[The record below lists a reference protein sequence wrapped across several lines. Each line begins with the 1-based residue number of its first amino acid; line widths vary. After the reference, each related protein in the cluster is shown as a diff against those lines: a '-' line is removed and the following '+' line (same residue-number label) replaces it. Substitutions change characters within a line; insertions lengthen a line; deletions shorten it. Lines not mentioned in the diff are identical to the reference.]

1 MKSVGKKI
9 ILNLFLQTKKIKI
22 LVLLLLNRR
31 LVSLWLILFCINN
44 IFAQP
49 EYTKVN
55 SAPGAFSRMGFG
67 ARGIAM
73 GNAISAIHNGNL
85 VAYYNPALSVF
96 QEKNSFN
103 AAYTFLSLDRS
114 LNFLNFTRRFDLYSQ
129 YDSTTE
135 NRKPRSSAGI
145 SLGVINAGVSKIDA
159 IDNQG
164 FKTGDLSTS
173 ENQFFVSVANKFS
186 SKLAIGINAKF
197 YYHKLYKDITTTS
210 FGLDVGA
217 IYLVNN
223 SIAISFV
230 LVDMNSKYKWDTNP
244 IYEANGTSTTD
255 KFPFTKKIG
264 ISYNNLIEN
273 LLLGAEFVFD
283 NEHSQI
289 VRFGTEYNLYENL
302 FLRAGFDNWF
312 INNSDQPVHPSF
324 GFGYSK
330 LTGKIF
336 IGIDYAYVLEQYAP
350 NDRHII
356 GVNILF

>member
-1 MKSVGKKI
+1 MKHLFFQTIK
-9 ILNLFLQTKKIKI
+9 NLYSKATKIKI
-22 LVLLLLNRR
+22 LF
-31 LVSLWLILFCINN
+31 LILFFLCGTNV
-44 IFAQP
+44 FSQP
-49 EYTKVN
+49 EFTKVN

-73 GNAISAIHNGNL
+73 GNAISAVNKGNL

-96 QEKNSFN
+96 QEGNSFN
-103 AAYTFLSLDRS
+103 ASYIFLSLDRS
-114 LNFLNFTRRFDLYSQ
+114 LNFVNFTRRFDFYSK

-145 SLGVINAGVSKIDA
+145 SLGVINAGVSNIDGR
-159 IDNQG
+159 DNQG

-173 ENQFFVSVANKFS
+173 ENQFFVSVANRFS

-197 YYHKLYKDITTTS
+197 YYNKLYEDISSTS
-210 FGLDVGA
+210 FGLDIGA
-217 IYLVNN
+217 IFSINN
-223 SIAISFV
+223 NISISFV

-244 IYEANGTSTTD
+244 IYEAEGTSTTD

-283 NEHSQI
+283 NYESQI
-289 VRFGTEYNLYENL
+289 IRFGAEYNLYENL
-302 FLRAGFDNWF
+302 FLRAGLDNWF
-312 INNSDQPVHPSF
+312 INNSDQPVHPSL
-324 GFGYSK
+324 GFGYLK
-330 LTGKIF
+330 LLGNIF